1 MKILKTMVTI
11 DGMIESM
18 DTIEHE
24 GSFWLVPEWLD
35 LPARG
40 ISMPRRIVSLATL
53 RHERTNGNPD
63 FVVNDPV
70 PRFVFDGEVPS
81 QIKHMYIVRDLPEI
95 RVPMPDKKLH

>member
-1 MKILKTMVTI
+1 MKILATTLII
-11 DGMIESM
+11 DGDIQSM

-24 GSFWLVPEWLD
+24 GAFWLVPEWLD
-35 LPARG
+35 FPARG

-53 RHERTNGNPD
+53 RHERMSGKPD
-63 FVVNDPV
+63 FLVSDPV

-95 RVPMPDKKLH
+95 RVPMPDTKLH